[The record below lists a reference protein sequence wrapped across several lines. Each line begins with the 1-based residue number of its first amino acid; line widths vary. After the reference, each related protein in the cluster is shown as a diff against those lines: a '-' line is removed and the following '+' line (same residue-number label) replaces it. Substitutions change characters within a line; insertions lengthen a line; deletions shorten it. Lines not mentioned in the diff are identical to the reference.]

1 MCGSNQ
7 GVTMKFE
14 PKEDPPWVII
24 LASIAVGA
32 SAAICLFLAL
42 SGGI

>member
-1 MCGSNQ
+1 
-7 GVTMKFE
+7 MKFE
-14 PKEDPPWVII
+14 PKKDPAWVLV

>member
-1 MCGSNQ
+1 
-7 GVTMKFE
+7 MKFE

-32 SAAICLFLAL
+32 MSAICLFLAL

>member
-1 MCGSNQ
+1 
-7 GVTMKFE
+7 MKPE
-14 PKEDPPWVII
+14 YDYNLTII

>member
-14 PKEDPPWVII
+14 HKEDPPWVII
-24 LASIAVGA
+24 LASVAVGA
-32 SAAICLFLAL
+32 SAAIVLFLAL
-42 SGGI
+42 SGGL